1 MSNFIGPDGPE
12 VNDVKKAIK
21 ARDPNA
27 NVNYILGE
35 ESEYDV
41 GRHLA
46 SDFVKRTGFKTY
58 PQALLNGV
66 PLSSNLLNVDSFEE
80 AVLSNI
86 MTQTPAIQKAVYR
99 GELTEGDDVIEYLM
113 NQPNVMPRLNER
125 VLKMDKDNWLNLIG
139 TVPQDNDFAKWSPQD
154 TSSWIMEKSRYLYAP
169 RKSIIHHLYSLWIVL
184 DLEDAEGR
192 KLLHETLEYL
202 VGLQNQSVLN

>member
-1 MSNFIGPDGPE
+1 MS
-12 VNDVKKAIK
+12 DVKKAIK
-21 ARDPNA
+21 ARDPKA
-27 NVNYILGE
+27 DISYILGE

-58 PQALLNGV
+58 PQALLNGI
-66 PLSSNLLNVDSFEE
+66 PLSSNLLNAESFEE
-80 AVLSNI
+80 AVLSTI

-99 GELTEGDDVIEYLM
+99 GDLTEGDDVVEYLM

-125 VLKMDKDNWLNLIG
+125 VLKMEKDMWLNLIG
-139 TVPQDNDFAKWSPQD
+139 TVPDDTDFVKWSPQD
-154 TSSWIMEKSRYLYAP
+154 TSSWIMEKSRYLFAP
-169 RKSIIHHLYSLWIVL
+169 RKSITRHLYSLWVVL
-184 DLEDAEGR
+184 DLKEAEGR

-202 VGLQNQSVLN
+202 VRNLKILSINN